1 MNVLDIV
8 IGIVLLLFAFAGL
21 RKGLIIE
28 AFYLASFVIGVY
40 GAMFF
45 SDAMS
50 DWLSDL
56 IDVAPE
62 YLSLIAFILT
72 FILFMVLIRY
82 LGRLISNL
90 VEAISLGFI
99 DKIGGFVFGAVKGA
113 LLVSILIMLLNVF
126 NVSDAIDKSLRKN
139 SKLYTF
145 TEEIANFLYKNHDL
159 VKDSME
165 KSFNKGKD
173 IIEDVIET
181 SLTK

>member
-1 MNVLDIV
+1 MNLLDIV
-8 IGIVLLLFAFAGL
+8 IGIVLLMFAFAGL
-21 RKGLIIE
+21 RKGIIIE
-28 AFYLASFVIGVY
+28 AFYLASFVIGIY
-40 GAMFF
+40 GAMFL

-50 DWLSDL
+50 DWLSGV
-56 IDVAPE
+56 INVAPE

-72 FILFMVLIRY
+72 FLVFMVVIRY
-82 LGRLISNL
+82 LGRLMSGI
-90 VEAISLGFI
+90 VEAIFLGVI
-99 DKIGGFVFGAVKGA
+99 DKIGGFIFGAVKGA

-126 NVSDAIDKSLRKN
+126 NVSNVIDKDLRRS

-145 TEEIANFLYKNHDL
+145 TEEIANYLYKNHDV

>member
-1 MNVLDIV
+1 MNVLDII
-8 IGIVLLLFAFAGL
+8 IGIVLIIFALAGL

-28 AFYLASFVIGVY
+28 AFYLASFVIGIY

-45 SDAMS
+45 SDAMA

-56 IDVAPE
+56 INVAPE

-72 FILFMVLIRY
+72 FILFMVVIRY
-82 LGRLISNL
+82 LGRLMSNL
-90 VEAISLGFI
+90 VEAIYLGFI
-99 DKIGGFVFGAVKGA
+99 DKIGGFIFGAVKGA
-113 LLVSILIMLLNVF
+113 LLISILIMLMNVF
-126 NVSDAIDKSLRKN
+126 NVTDAIDKDVRKD

-145 TEEIANFLYKNHDL
+145 TEEIANYLYKNHDL

-165 KSFNKGKD
+165 KSFNKGKEV
-173 IIEDVIET
+173 IEDVIET